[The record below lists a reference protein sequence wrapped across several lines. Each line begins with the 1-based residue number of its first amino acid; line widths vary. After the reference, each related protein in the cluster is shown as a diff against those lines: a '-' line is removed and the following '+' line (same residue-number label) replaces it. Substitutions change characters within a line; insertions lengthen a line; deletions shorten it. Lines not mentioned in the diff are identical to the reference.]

1 MWKRNPRRYFKCP
14 DTNKLDRAES
24 VSINDKMEGSVI
36 LYPKGMFGLHEMS
49 LKCLGLA
56 IATMTTA
63 HFTNAFIAYLSAVS
77 PAVTFFFYM

>member
-1 MWKRNPRRYFKCP
+1 
-14 DTNKLDRAES
+14 
-24 VSINDKMEGSVI
+24 MEGSVI
-36 LYPKGMFGLHEMS
+36 SKGEMFGLHEMS